1 MSKLTDK
8 VIYRYHTIIMTEND
22 VLRAIKALNM
32 FGIYDMNVGNC
43 GWAEEDKWFIQF
55 TTSNG
60 KWKDIVEAMRIVRV
74 WTYCDIPQETRGRV
88 YSND

>member
-1 MSKLTDK
+1 MSKLMDK

-22 VLRAIKALNM
+22 VLRTIKALNM

-43 GWAEEDKWFIQF
+43 GWAEEDKWSIQF
-55 TTSNG
+55 TASDG
-60 KWKDIVEAMRIVRV
+60 KWKDIVESMRIVRV
-74 WTYCDIPQETRGRV
+74 WTYCDIPENTRGRV

>member
-22 VLRAIKALNM
+22 VLRTIKTLNM

-43 GWAEEDKWFIQF
+43 GWAEEDKWSIHF
-55 TTSNG
+55 TTNDS
-60 KWKDIVEAMRIVRV
+60 KWKAIVEAMRIVRV
-74 WTYCDIPQETRGRV
+74 WNYLEIPENTRGRV

>member
-8 VIYRYHTIIMTEND
+8 IIYRYHSIIMSEND

-43 GWAEEDKWFIQF
+43 GWAEEDKWSIQF
-55 TTSNG
+55 TTSDG
-60 KWKDIVEAMRIVRV
+60 KWRDIVEAMRIVRV